1 MTSFK
6 VISENLTKKYSGK
19 TIFAGLD
26 FSLEYGQSAVI
37 VGRNGSGKSTLMK
50 IVSGLISPTEGR
62 MKFIREG
69 KELERESVRTSMG
82 FVSPYLNLYDEL
94 TALENLRLFSGLR
107 SVNNN
112 SDDEKLK
119 SHLQFVGLYERR
131 NDEVKA
137 YSSGMKQK
145 LKIAFALL
153 NEPELLLLDEPRSNL
168 DRDGI
173 SIIEKIAMSQ
183 KEKGILIIATND
195 EDDLKLCEMKINIED
210 HKK

>member
-1 MTSFK
+1 MKSLT

-19 TIFAGLD
+19 TIFAELN
-26 FSLEYGQSAVI
+26 FNLSYGQSAVI

-50 IVSGLISPTEGR
+50 IVSGLISPTAGR
-62 MKFIREG
+62 MRFLRDDNELDREF
-69 KELERESVRTSMG
+69 VRTSMG

-94 TALENLRLFSGLR
+94 TALENLRFFSGLK
-107 SVNNN
+107 SGKDN

-145 LKIAFALL
+145 LKIAFSLL

-173 SIIEKIAMSQ
+173 SIIEKIAEGQ
-183 KEKGILIIATND
+183 KEKGVLIIATND
-195 EDDLKLCEMKINIED
+195 EDDLKLCEMKINIEE